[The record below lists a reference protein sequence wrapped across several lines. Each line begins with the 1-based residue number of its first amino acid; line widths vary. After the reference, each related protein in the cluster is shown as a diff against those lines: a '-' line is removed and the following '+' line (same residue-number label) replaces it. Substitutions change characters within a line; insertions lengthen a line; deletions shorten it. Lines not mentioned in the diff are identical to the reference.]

1 MGRRSAPAVEVQ
13 GDGSYVHSNT
23 SAFPHSALVLDRFR
37 QLQRFAFDIALRV
50 ESQLQPG
57 MSEYEVRTLMRAA
70 QAHAEVAQ
78 VFHEPY
84 AWFGPR
90 TTLGQDWAPGL
101 VDATV
106 VAARGMAPS
115 AAFGP
120 THEALHDGTPV
131 ILDLAPVMRGIAADV
146 SYSCV
151 IGSNPTFDEL
161 DAGLALIRNFLLEGV
176 RAGETLLELYRQLDV
191 LLAQRGWLNCH
202 QHYPDRAIGHL
213 VFELGRDPDRCSP
226 IPGMGTAAAEALL
239 AAGLEAVA
247 AGTCNPVWNDSTLC
261 EHPPTL
267 GLWAIEPHIGKDGVG
282 VKFEEVLVV
291 TEDDAYWLDD
301 DPPHVKRWAAAGYPT
316 TQ

>member
-1 MGRRSAPAVEVQ
+1 M
-13 GDGSYVHSNT
+13 HSST
-23 SAFPHSALVLDRFR
+23 STFPYSALDLDRFR
-37 QLQRFAFDIALRV
+37 QLQRFAFNIALRV

-57 MSEYEVRTLMRAA
+57 MSEYEARTLILAA
-70 QAHAEVAQ
+70 QAYADVAQ

-84 AWFGPR
+84 AWFGAR
-90 TTLGQDWAPGL
+90 TTLGQDWAPDV
-101 VDATV
+101 VDAAA
-106 VAARGMAPS
+106 VAADRLTPS
-115 AAFGP
+115 VSFEP

-151 IGSNPTFDEL
+151 IGSNPTFHEL

-176 RAGETLLELYRQLDV
+176 RAGETLLDLYRQLDV
-191 LLAQRGWLNCH
+191 LLAQRDWRNCH

-213 VFELGRDPDRCSP
+213 VFELGRDPDRRSP

-239 AAGLEAVA
+239 AAGLEAIE
-247 AGTCNPVWNDSTLC
+247 AGTCDPIWNDSPSC
-261 EHPPTL
+261 DHRPTL
-267 GLWAIEPHIGKDGVG
+267 GLWAIEPHIGKGGVG
-282 VKFEEVLVV
+282 VKFEEILVV